1 MNMAFN
7 ITLPEGHE
15 ALIYLDSIIDQEYSD
30 LLRKY
35 ANDLVSTLHTRFE
48 DTEYQSIDE
57 YFDAVMRHA
66 KLIRGLQTSE
76 ANQAVRSFV
85 WRVKD
90 CSSRIEQWN
99 ESRISHLSNSLKQL
113 VTTNEYEV
121 YSLERRV
128 RQGTEFN
135 LIDLE
140 LSKRRIRVNVDG
152 LHEATDKFVYD
163 ALQLSEIMQT
173 FVSIAARFEE
183 ISNQTSTN
191 KDEIDSLQKLYQQE
205 HDRLTRI
212 LSRDRSDIENRAS
225 QLSRI
230 YGDDILI
237 KKGSLNEFKELCK
250 EYLISNAASA
260 KLTLNHND
268 IVKQI
273 IEFSS
278 DKLTITPE
286 NETILSELVSQF
298 IDEYSNNPINVTQ
311 LQSNILR
318 DKYTIESYRS
328 KPLGN
333 WYINLPGVIRNYLEV
348 CAYCILMMSD
358 NTLTFKYTVKALF
371 DQFSYG
377 FDFTYKGQTIE
388 ELDGFDEFYNEYKQT
403 YPDTYDRVD
412 AIRGFIKL
420 HDLKYII
427 DIDEECFPDIEQVLE
442 IKLS

>member
-1 MNMAFN
+1 MSFK
-7 ITLPEGHE
+7 ITLPEDHE
-15 ALIYLDSIIDQEYSD
+15 ALAYLDSIIDHEYHD
-30 LLRKY
+30 LLQKY
-35 ANDLVSTLHTRFE
+35 AYDLSYTLHNKFE
-48 DTEYQSIDE
+48 DDQYQFIDE
-57 YFDAVMRHA
+57 YFNTVMRHA
-66 KLIRGLQTSE
+66 KLIRGLQTYE
-76 ANQAVRSFV
+76 AGRAVRDFTY
-85 WRVKD
+85 RVKD
-90 CSSRIEQWN
+90 CYSNIERWN
-99 ESRISHLSNSLKQL
+99 ESHISHLNNSLKQL
-113 VTTNEYEV
+113 ETTNEYDV
-121 YSLERRV
+121 YNLARHL

-140 LSKRRIRVNVDG
+140 LSKRRVRVNVDIDE
-152 LHEATDKFVYD
+152 LSDETDKCVSD
-163 ALQLSEIMQT
+163 MLQLQEIMQT
-173 FVSIAARFEE
+173 FVSISTRFEE
-183 ISNQTSTN
+183 IVNQASTD

-205 HDRLTRI
+205 HDRLIHI
-212 LSRDRSDIENRAS
+212 LSRDRSDIENRAR

-273 IEFSS
+273 IDFSA

-318 DKYTIESYRS
+318 DKYTIDSYRS
-328 KPLGN
+328 KPLSN
-333 WYINLPGVIRNYLEV
+333 WYISLPGVIRNYLEV
-348 CAYCILMMSD
+348 CAYGILMMSD
-358 NTLTFKYTVKALF
+358 NTLTFKYTVKTLV

-377 FDFTYKGQTIE
+377 FDFTYKGQIIE
-388 ELDGFDEFYNEYKQT
+388 ELDGFDEFYDEYKQT
-403 YPDTYDRVD
+403 YPNTYDRVD
-412 AIRGFIKL
+412 AVRGFIKL
-420 HDLKYII
+420 LDLKYIT
-427 DIDEECFPDIEQVLE
+427 DIDDECFPDIEQVLE